1 VVDLAG
7 RAAKH
12 QAATGVVDR
21 DRDKGRPTVALVAAA
36 VAAATAAGGGGF
48 VAVAAAA
55 AVQCLPVLVL
65 STWKGRA

>member
-1 VVDLAG
+1 MDLAG

-21 DRDKGRPTVALVAAA
+21 DRGRGRGRPTVALVAAA
-36 VAAATAAGGGGF
+36 TAAGVGGF
-48 VAVAAAA
+48 VAAA
-55 AVQCLPVLVL
+55 AVAVQCPPVLVL